1 METQMMTGTMMEM
14 NMMKMKRVKKRKTL
28 KMIPSSSLLPLLL
41 ADFVADNTMTRP
53 ALTDQRP

>member
-1 METQMMTGTMMEM
+1 MMTGTMMEM
-14 NMMKMKRVKKRKTL
+14 NMMKMKRVKKRRTL